1 MVALFNAIR
10 ATRLAY
16 LQKKHPTLR
25 DSDVRRLAQMNCE
38 NERVKLQLL
47 DHLTAPP
54 VCLYT
59 VNTSD
64 NETLPEGGLHGEN
77 WPNGLNLLLD
87 LFTFDIF
94 YRCN

>member
-1 MVALFNAIR
+1 M
-10 ATRLAY
+10 
-16 LQKKHPTLR
+16 
-25 DSDVRRLAQMNCE
+25 RRLAQMNCE

-64 NETLPEGGLHGEN
+64 NKTLPEGGLHGEN
-77 WPNGLNLLLD
+77 WPNGLNLLSD